1 MPTTT
6 ISTSPSPADDGMTTQ
21 GALQGT
27 LQGTPA
33 ADLAVASTRPRQ
45 TARPANPFR
54 NMLSGGGDLLV
65 RGAAVATSVVA
76 GPSMAAA
83 VRDVG
88 AGASAALAG
97 SSMAGPRPGPYAATA
112 TGSGGAL
119 PIPLAGSSVIP
130 SSMGSTGSDQSD
142 LATVQTMQRE
152 SQAFNLQLLELQEDV
167 QQYNRRFTTVS
178 NVLRAKHDTAK
189 AAVSNIRG

>member
-1 MPTTT
+1 MPTST
-6 ISTSPSPADDGMTTQ
+6 IMPSPPVDDGITPQ

-27 LQGTPA
+27 GAT
-33 ADLAVASTRPRQ
+33 DLAVANTRPRQ

-54 NMLSGGGDLLV
+54 NVLSGGVDLLV

-88 AGASAALAG
+88 AGASAAVAG
-97 SSMAGPRPGPYAATA
+97 STAGTRPGLHAGLYTTTA
-112 TGSGGAL
+112 SNSGGAL
-119 PIPLAGSSVIP
+119 SIPSAGSSQIP
-130 SSMGSTGSDQSD
+130 SSLGSTGSDQSD

-167 QQYNRRFTTVS
+167 QQENRRFTTVS